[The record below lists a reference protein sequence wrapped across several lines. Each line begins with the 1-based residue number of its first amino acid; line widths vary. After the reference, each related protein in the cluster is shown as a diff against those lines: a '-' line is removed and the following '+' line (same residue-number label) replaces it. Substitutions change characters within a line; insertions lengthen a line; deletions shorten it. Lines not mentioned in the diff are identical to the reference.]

1 MGTLT
6 GGTGLQ
12 PHPVKGTA
20 LNSNYLSFTDSTGG
34 GSFAKQY
41 LPELYEAEVERYGNR
56 TIGGFLRMVGAEMP
70 MTSDQ
75 IVWSEQ
81 NRLHVGYQN
90 CAVSGDNQITVT
102 LSPGEILALKEK
114 QLVVIQ
120 GAPGEMVA
128 EVHNIQTGSG
138 TTRTFSTKP
147 YTAAK
152 LTTTGTDPGI
162 FTTTGN
168 SAKVSVF
175 VFGSEYGKG
184 SADGPNETL
193 TPAFQQYNNKPM
205 ILRDDFE
212 VNGSDA
218 AQIGWVEVATEDGTS
233 GYLWYL
239 KAESETRLRFEDYM
253 EMSMVEAVK
262 KSGGGISSHDGSEGL
277 FAAIKDRGNVY
288 QGFGGAFAGSGALAD
303 FDEVLKGLDKEGAIE
318 ENMLFVNRG
327 LALDIDDMLGS
338 IGAGYASTAP
348 GVGASFGLFNNE
360 AEMALN
366 LGFSGFRRGS
376 YDFYKSDWKYLNDA
390 ATRGVLGLR
399 TDLNPAQTNT
409 VEGVLVPAGT
419 STVYDQM
426 LGQNIRRPFLHV
438 RYRASETED
447 RRMKSWVTGSV
458 GGAYTDTLDAM
469 TVSFLSERCL
479 VTQGANN
486 FMLIKG

>member
-102 LSPGEILALKEK
+102 LNPGEILALKEK

-152 LTTTGTDPGI
+152 LTTTGTNAGI

-218 AQIGWVEVATEDGTS
+218 AQIGWVEVATEDGAS

-288 QGFGGAFAGSGALAD
+288 QGFGATTAGSGALAD

-327 LALDIDDMLGS
+327 LALDIDDMLG
-338 IGAGYASTAP
+338 A
-348 GVGASFGLFNNE
+348 VN
-360 AEMALN
+360 
-366 LGFSGFRRGS
+366 SGF
-376 YDFYKSDWKYLNDA
+376 DLMVLLLVYL
-390 ATRGVLGLR
+390 T
-399 TDLNPAQTNT
+399 
-409 VEGVLVPAGT
+409 
-419 STVYDQM
+419 
-426 LGQNIRRPFLHV
+426 
-438 RYRASETED
+438 
-447 RRMKSWVTGSV
+447 MKLKW
-458 GGAYTDTLDAM
+458 L
-469 TVSFLSERCL
+469 
-479 VTQGANN
+479 
-486 FMLIKG
+486 